1 MIKFVFLLAMGLMIG
16 CTNAAKKQTAE
27 TKAGP
32 ETATTPAPAAP
43 AATADVAPA
52 KDAKKAKTTKAA
64 TTTTAAGDV
73 TCTSGQDVRKLS
85 IKGKEQGCELEYT
98 KAGQPSSV
106 ASQIVG
112 QAKCEEVLTRI
123 QDKLVAAGYKCE

>member
-1 MIKFVFLLAMGLMIG
+1 MTKFVILLAMGLMMG
-16 CTNAAKKQTAE
+16 CSNAAKKQTME
-27 TKAGP
+27 TKTDPA
-32 ETATTPAPAAP
+32 TATAPVVP
-43 AATADVAPA
+43 SATTETAPA
-52 KDAKKAKTTKAA
+52 KDVKKAKTSKAA

-85 IKGKEQGCELEYT
+85 IKGKDQGCELEYT
-98 KAGQPSSV
+98 KGGQAASV

>member
-1 MIKFVFLLAMGLMIG
+1 MTKFVFLLAMGLMIG

-27 TKAGP
+27 TNAGP
-32 ETATTPAPAAP
+32 ATATAPAAP
-43 AATADVAPA
+43 AATAEVAPA
-52 KDAKKAKTTKAA
+52 KDAKKTKATKAA

-98 KAGQPSSV
+98 KAGQASSV